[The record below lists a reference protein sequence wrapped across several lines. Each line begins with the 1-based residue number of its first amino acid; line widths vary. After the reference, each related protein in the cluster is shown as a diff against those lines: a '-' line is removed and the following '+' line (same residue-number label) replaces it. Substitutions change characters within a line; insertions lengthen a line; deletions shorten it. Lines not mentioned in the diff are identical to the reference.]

1 MLREGKAGMGVA
13 LRYNVPIPAKEFLML
28 KRILFCAFLISLAL
42 TACEP
47 VTSAPPTTVT
57 DDSPGPATEP
67 PITQP
72 PSDAIVQIPVHVG
85 YGYQGSWFEVY
96 FTDPANPAANQ
107 ESGGVEEAVI
117 ASIDSARLTIDAAFY
132 SLSLREVANALLR
145 ARDRGVQV
153 RVVMESDNRD
163 KSVPQALIEG
173 GIPILGDR
181 REGLMHD
188 KFIIIDR
195 SEVWMGSMN
204 YTVNGAYDDNNNMVH
219 IRSVKVA
226 ENYAV
231 EFEEMY
237 TDDMFG
243 ADSVATTPN
252 PFLTVDGTDVET
264 YFSPDDNVA
273 ARLLD
278 VLSLAQESIYF
289 LAYSFTA
296 DDIAQVMRDRFT
308 AGVTVQGVMENAQIE
323 SNQGTEFDLFR
334 QFEIDVRRD
343 GNSGQMHHKL
353 IIVDRSIVITGS
365 YNFTAS
371 AEDRNDENLIII
383 YSPEIANLF
392 LQEFQRVFGIA
403 VTQ

>member
-1 MLREGKAGMGVA
+1 
-13 LRYNVPIPAKEFLML
+13 ML
-28 KRILFCAFLISLAL
+28 KRILFFALLVTLMLA
-42 TACEP
+42 ACEP
-47 VTSAPPTTVT
+47 TTVPPAPVT
-57 DDSPGPATEP
+57 DVPPGPATEP

-72 PSDAIVQIPVHVG
+72 PAQEIKQLPVHVG

-96 FTDPANPAANQ
+96 FTDPTNPASKQ
-107 ESGGVEEAVI
+107 DSGGVEEAVI
-117 ASIDSARLTIDAAFY
+117 ASIDTARLSIDAAFY
-132 SLSLREVANALLR
+132 SLSLRDIANALLR

-163 KSVPQALIEG
+163 KSVPQALIDG

-188 KFIIIDR
+188 KFIVIDR

-204 YTVNGAYDDNNNMVH
+204 YTVSGTYEDNNNLIH

-226 ENYAV
+226 ENYEV
-231 EFEEMY
+231 EFNEMY
-237 TDDMFG
+237 VDDLFG
-243 ADSVATTPN
+243 PDSLASTPN

-278 VLSLAQESIYF
+278 VLSLAQESVYF
-289 LAYSFTA
+289 LAYSFTS
-296 DDIAQVMRDRFT
+296 DDIGQLLRDKSAQ
-308 AGVTVQGVMENAQIE
+308 GVTVQGVMEDAQIE

-334 QFEIDVRRD
+334 QLGLDVRRD
-343 GNSGQMHHKL
+343 GNNGQMHHKV
-353 IIVDRSIVITGS
+353 IIIDRSIVITGS

-371 AEDRNDENLIII
+371 AEDRNDENLVII

-392 LQEFQRVFGIA
+392 LQEFQRVFA
-403 VTQ
+403 VAVQP

>member
-1 MLREGKAGMGVA
+1 MGVA

-28 KRILFCAFLISLAL
+28 KRILFFALLVSLVLA
-42 TACEP
+42 ACQP
-47 VTSAPPTTVT
+47 VTSVPPTTVT
-57 DDSPGPATEP
+57 DDSPGPATQP
-67 PITQP
+67 PVTQP
-72 PSDAIVQIPVHVG
+72 PTEAIEQIPVHVG

-96 FTDPANPAANQ
+96 FTDPANPAAKQ
-107 ESGGVEEAVI
+107 DSGGVEEAVI

-132 SLSLREVANALLR
+132 SLSLREIANALLR

-181 REGLMHD
+181 RDGLMHD

-204 YTVNGAYDDNNNMVH
+204 YTVNGAYDDNNNMIH

-226 ENYAV
+226 ENYMV

-237 TDDMFG
+237 TDDLFG
-243 ADSVATTPN
+243 ADSLASTPN

-273 ARLLD
+273 SRLLD
-278 VLSLAQESIYF
+278 VIGAARESIYF
-289 LAYSFTA
+289 LAYSFTS
-296 DDIAQVMRDRFT
+296 DDIAQVMQERFD
-308 AGVTVQGVMENAQIE
+308 AGVTIQGVMEDAQIE

-334 QFEIDVRRD
+334 QLGLDVRRD
-343 GNSGQMHHKL
+343 GNSGQMHHKV
-353 IIVDRSIVITGS
+353 IIIDRSIVITGS

-392 LQEFQRVFGIA
+392 LREFQRVFGVA
-403 VTQ
+403 VAP